1 MAPFPTPLVPM
12 PALPSYA
19 SLAPRPAPVL
29 SLSMA
34 SSASAR
40 ARMTPGS
47 HSAAALDALLD
58 ALRSERKLLDELA
71 ATMRRQRAAVGADDL
86 QAVDDSVFAT
96 HRILATLGQARVRRR
111 QINRLLAGSDDL
123 PARELDEILG
133 AQMTDALRIARD
145 ELQASAGALS
155 REVDVNRRVLR
166 DALANGD
173 AHARVL
179 AGAPADVTT
188 GGYGAPNGMAHA
200 APSPAGGVLIDR
212 TA

>member
-166 DALANGD
+166 DALSSGEQ
-173 AHARVL
+173 HARVL
-179 AGAPADVTT
+179 SGAPAGHT
-188 GGYGAPNGMAHA
+188 G
-200 APSPAGGVLIDR
+200 GGVLIDR

>member
-1 MAPFPTPLVPM
+1 MAPYPTPLVPM

-34 SSASAR
+34 SSAAAR
-40 ARMTPGS
+40 AGVTPGS

-71 ATMRRQRAAVGADDL
+71 ATMRRQRAAVGVDDL

-133 AQMTDALRIARD
+133 AQMTDAMRSARD
-145 ELQASAGALS
+145 ELQASASALS

-166 DALANGD
+166 DALSTGEQ
-173 AHARVL
+173 HARVL
-179 AGAPADVTT
+179 VGAPADR
-188 GGYGAPNGMAHA
+188 A
-200 APSPAGGVLIDR
+200 AGGVLIDR